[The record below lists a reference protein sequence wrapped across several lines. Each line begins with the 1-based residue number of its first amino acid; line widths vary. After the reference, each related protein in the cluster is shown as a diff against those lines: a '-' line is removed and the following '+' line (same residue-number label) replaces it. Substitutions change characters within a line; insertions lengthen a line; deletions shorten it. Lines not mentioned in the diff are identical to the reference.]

1 MISTHLYFYKHIL
14 SEMGIYLSKERGKP
28 TYSLNYL
35 KKMKQKKSI
44 WKCNYTKT
52 NWSNDD

>member
-44 WKCNYTKT
+44 
-52 NWSNDD
+52 